1 VHVSKVELTDDHDLV
16 SNPHTYNQYR
26 LFISENELLSHLG
39 DGSKLECDMEF
50 GGKVCEVEVKLKIRP
65 KAKE

>member
-1 VHVSKVELTDDHDLV
+1 
-16 SNPHTYNQYR
+16 